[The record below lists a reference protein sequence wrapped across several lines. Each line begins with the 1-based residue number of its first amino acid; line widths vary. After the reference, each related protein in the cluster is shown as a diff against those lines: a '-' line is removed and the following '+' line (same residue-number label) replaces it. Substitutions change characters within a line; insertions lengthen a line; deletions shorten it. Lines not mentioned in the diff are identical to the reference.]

1 MATNDITQIINVLA
15 EKLGTTTDQIYSVLL
30 AQAKIYTIKGTVL
43 CLVYTIIITITAILT
58 WEIFL
63 KKSCEIELYNGVKKC
78 TVFTKWIDEDET
90 ATYFA
95 VGGAYTVLLIASL
108 ILLFVLFGTLS
119 NVVNALLNP
128 HFWALD
134 YILTTIAQ

>member
-1 MATNDITQIINVLA
+1 MATNDLTQIINVLA

-43 CLVYTIIITITAILT
+43 CLVYTIIIAITAILT